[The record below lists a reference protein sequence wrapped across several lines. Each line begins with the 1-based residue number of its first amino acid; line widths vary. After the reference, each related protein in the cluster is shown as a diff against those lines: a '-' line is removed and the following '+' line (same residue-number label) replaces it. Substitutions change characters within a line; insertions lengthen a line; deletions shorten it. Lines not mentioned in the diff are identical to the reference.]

1 MNIILL
7 EDGQTFLPI
16 GDRRAEHIIKVL
28 RLGEGDS
35 FRGGIRNSCFLDCK
49 VEKIDGK
56 GITFSSEKGQDGS
69 HLFPLTMILAQVRP
83 ICMRRMLRELASM
96 GLSHLVLTRSDLGEK
111 SYAQAGLYTEGLWRD
126 IVDDGVMQSG
136 FTGVMDVSFA
146 GGVEDAVS
154 SCGGGVRLLFDN
166 VAGTSG
172 VFDVETGSEGAVVAI
187 GPERGWSDRER
198 KVFLDAGFLP
208 VLLGKRILRT
218 ETAAVAAASAVLG
231 KMRLI

>member
-16 GDRRAEHIIKVL
+16 GDKRAWHIINVL
-28 RLGEGDS
+28 HLEEGGS
-35 FRGGIRNSCFLDCK
+35 FRAGIRNSCFLDCK
-49 VEKIDGK
+49 VEKIDEK
-56 GITFSSEKGQDGS
+56 GITFSFEKGPDGS

-96 GLSHLVLTRSDLGEK
+96 GLSRLILTQSDLGEK

-146 GGVEDAVS
+146 GCAAEAVS
-154 SCGGGVRLLFDN
+154 SCGEGVRLLFDN
-166 VAGTSG
+166 VAGSSS

-198 KVFLDAGFLP
+198 KVFVDAGFSP
-208 VLLGKRILRT
+208 VLLGRRILRT
-218 ETAAVAAASAVLG
+218 ETAAVAAVSAVLG